1 MIRMDLAVS
10 DKHGLHEDALALV
23 LGTLLVALGT
33 VIYAKAVLLVGG
45 MAGLALLMQYTTGVD
60 FWLGFSLINLPF
72 YYLGLKR
79 MGWRF
84 TLRTFVAVTLV
95 SLFSRLTAD
104 WIDFSR
110 LEPIYAAV
118 MAGTLC
124 GTGLLI
130 LFRHRTGLGGVNILA
145 MFLQDNWGVRAGY
158 FQLAVDLSI
167 LGAAVFVLSPD
178 RIALSVVSAVIL
190 NLIIAINHR
199 PGRYLGVS

>member
-1 MIRMDLAVS
+1 
-10 DKHGLHEDALALV
+10 
-23 LGTLLVALGT
+23 
-33 VIYAKAVLLVGG
+33 
-45 MAGLALLMQYTTGVD
+45 
-60 FWLGFSLINLPF
+60 
-72 YYLGLKR
+72 
-79 MGWRF
+79 
-84 TLRTFVAVTLV
+84 V

-110 LEPIYAAV
+110 LEPAYAAV

-124 GTGLLI
+124 GTGLLM

-190 NLIIAINHR
+190 NLIIAVNHR
-199 PGRYLGVS
+199 PGRYLGIS

>member
-1 MIRMDLAVS
+1 MDLAVS

-45 MAGLALLMQYTTGVD
+45 MAGLALLIQYTTGVD

-84 TLRTFVAVTLV
+84 TLRTFAAVTLV

-124 GTGLLI
+124 GTGLLM

-190 NLIIAINHR
+190 NLIIAVNHR
-199 PGRYLGVS
+199 PGRYLGIS